1 MNKLEVNCE
10 REGECFLI
18 SVGALVFHNI
28 KLRTRGINAVLN
40 ANLESI
46 ITE

>member
-18 SVGALVFHNI
+18 SVGPLVFHNI
-28 KLRTRGINAVLN
+28 KLKTRGINAALN
-40 ANLESI
+40 ANIENI